1 MKSFKDYILSSPS
14 CQSLAEAKRPQL
26 VGYEWRTKQGIR
38 FSAREE
44 GMVEAKVSDWD
55 NALVSEIS
63 KKKIVHIYW
72 IQGEDGK
79 ARPHGKI
86 SAMKALGMYEP
97 QLKQSIK
104 PYVDKINLDRYNME
118 AYLKEYSKRAMSSS
132 PDSSSEGMSAVS
144 QDAAKVYNYARHC
157 IAKGNGRMSENTVF
171 TRIGKCYV
179 CFIVG
184 INPKTDPSKT
194 NAVGTLQDEGYPV
207 IEWKEMKAIAKI

>member
-1 MKSFKDYILSSPS
+1 MKSFKDYILSSSS

-38 FSAREE
+38 FSAREK

-79 ARPHGKI
+79 ARPYGKI
-86 SAMKALGMYEP
+86 SALKMLGMYEP

-118 AYLKEYSKRAMSSS
+118 AYLKEYIRRASSDH
-132 PDSSSEGMSAVS
+132 PDDPKVEMSAVS
-144 QDAAKVYNYARHC
+144 QNPSKVYAYARHC
-157 IAKGNGRMSENTVF
+157 IAKGNGRMSENAVF
-171 TRIGKCYV
+171 TKIGKCYV

-184 INPKTDPSKT
+184 LNPKTDPSRV
-194 NAVGTLQDEGYPV
+194 NAIGTLQDEGYS
-207 IEWKEMKAIAKI
+207 IMDWKEMKAIGKA

>member
-1 MKSFKDYILSSPS
+1 MKSFKDYILSSSS
-14 CQSLAEAKRPQL
+14 CQSLAEVKRPQL
-26 VGYEWRTKQGIR
+26 VGYEWKTKQGIR

-55 NALVSEIS
+55 NALISELS

-79 ARPHGKI
+79 ARPYGKI
-86 SAMKALGMYEP
+86 SALKTLGMYEP
-97 QLKQSIK
+97 QLKKSIK

-118 AYLKEYSKRAMSSS
+118 AYLDEYTKRAKSST

-144 QDAAKVYNYARHC
+144 QNASKVYSFARHC
-157 IAKGNGRMSENTVF
+157 ISRDNGRMSENAVF
-171 TRIGKCYV
+171 TRIDKCYV

-184 INPKTDPSKT
+184 MNAKTDPSRV
-194 NAVGTLQDEGYPV
+194 NAVGTLQDKGYP
-207 IEWKEMKAIAKI
+207 IIDWKEMKNLAKA